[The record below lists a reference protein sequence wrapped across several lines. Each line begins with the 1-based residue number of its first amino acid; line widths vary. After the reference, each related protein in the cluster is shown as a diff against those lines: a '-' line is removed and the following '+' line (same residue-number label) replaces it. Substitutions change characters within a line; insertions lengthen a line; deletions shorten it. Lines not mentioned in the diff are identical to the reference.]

1 MLEYFFHTF
10 FWTNA
15 LFSYVAKAMF
25 YIRNSTLWFNH
36 NQQQQLSDKSSWDE
50 RLPKFCIAG
59 ILEIHLF
66 HFTKISWLTM
76 TFRWT
81 DSHPTIFK
89 RYKTSRIWLPVEEFE
104 TQPSTTSLPP
114 RTRSQEEQYYN
125 LLQKEWQRGLFLK
138 INNPSYQT
146 NTTPLF

>member
-1 MLEYFFHTF
+1 MLEYFFTF

-50 RLPKFCIAG
+50 KLAKFCIAG
-59 ILEIHLF
+59 TLEIHLF
-66 HFTKISWLTM
+66 DFSKISWLTK

-81 DSHPTIFK
+81 DSHLTISNTVKHQEFGFQRK
-89 RYKTSRIWLPVEEFE
+89 NLKHSQAQPVYPQGQGHRKNN
-104 TQPSTTSLPP
+104 TMNYC
-114 RTRSQEEQYYN
+114 RRN
-125 LLQKEWQRGLFLK
+125 DKEVSFLK
-138 INNPSYQT
+138 LITLIIKPI
-146 NTTPLF
+146 